1 MKKNDSHADRGLRM
15 AVGRKAE
22 MAERMVLPED
32 FADRLAERL
41 KGEDPPQPS
50 LVGREQI
57 PYSPN
62 RYSSS
67 RKYPLPPYKGGL
79 GRVLIGVAASV
90 VLLLM
95 CILFYRE
102 MKTDERPTLAH
113 QVPSLHKLE
122 PKEKHEVSVQPM
134 PKVAKSPSSLETLPT
149 LPVKGR
155 RTPVRRREAPSL
167 YGRAGEGLGRGLSPD
182 TLGNAIWQSEKN
194 VMLALEMLEDCAKTI
209 EQSERMVNNDIVE
222 TTFRATPQSPRAIL
236 VSNELGDYEVIEPPT
251 TVEI

>member
-1 MKKNDSHADRGLRM
+1 M

-22 MAERMVLPED
+22 TAEHMVLPED

-41 KGEDPPQPS
+41 KGEYPPQDPSRPPREGEEKTSPSMGEFGKAPS
-50 LVGREQI
+50 LTGGR
-57 PYSPN
+57 
-62 RYSSS
+62 
-67 RKYPLPPYKGGL
+67 
-79 GRVLIGVAASV
+79 GRVLIGVAACI

-155 RTPVRRREAPSL
+155 RTPVRRKEAPSL
-167 YGRAGEGLGRGLSPD
+167 YGRAGESLGRGLPPD

-209 EQSERMVNNDIVE
+209 EQSERMVCNDIVE
-222 TTFRATPQSPRAIL
+222 VTFRATPQSPRAIL